1 MPNRVGTASWD
12 EKRQLW
18 RIDVTNEQG
27 KRKSFTSAKPGR
39 TGQRIANAKADEW
52 LASGVAVPS
61 SRVEELYVQWIQDVM
76 LTTDKSNYLPI
87 QSRWKNHVQPLIGRK
102 KVSSLTEYDLKNIVD
117 VAYSKGLSKK
127 TLTSLC
133 YDLKSFCKWMRLK
146 RISTLHPED
155 LKPPAGARNSVKTIL
170 QPSECSN
177 CSTSIPLCC
186 AAAR

>member
-61 SRVEELYVQWIQDVM
+61 SRVEELYVQWIQERNAHHRQKQ
-76 LTTDKSNYLPI
+76 LSAI
-87 QSRWKNHVQPLIGRK
+87 QADGKIMCNH
-102 KVSSLTEYDLKNIVD
+102 
-117 VAYSKGLSKK
+117 
-127 TLTSLC
+127 
-133 YDLKSFCKWMRLK
+133 
-146 RISTLHPED
+146 
-155 LKPPAGARNSVKTIL
+155 
-170 QPSECSN
+170 
-177 CSTSIPLCC
+177 
-186 AAAR
+186 

>member
-87 QSRWKNHVQPLIGRK
+87 QSRWKNHVKPLIGRK
-102 KVSSLTEYDLKNIVD
+102 KVSSLTEYDLKNIQQLQLHIQ
-117 VAYSKGLSKK
+117 LSKK
-127 TLTSLC
+127 QQR
-133 YDLKSFCKWMRLK
+133 Y
-146 RISTLHPED
+146 IHP
-155 LKPPAGARNSVKTIL
+155 
-170 QPSECSN
+170 
-177 CSTSIPLCC
+177 
-186 AAAR
+186 